1 MLKTIHG
8 DPALPTGCSF
18 AGYSALIQKYG
29 LSVPV
34 YFPQSI
40 LKNKNQNNSYPIRP
54 TNPQTL
60 C

>member
-34 YFPQSI
+34 YFPNPF
-40 LKNKNQNNSYPIRP
+40 LKTKTRTIP
-54 TNPQTL
+54 TQ
-60 C
+60 